1 MKQVHFEPDFESWRE
16 EARSALQAGTMP
28 GELIWMSTE
37 DSQERLPGLENS
49 RGAASGKPAAQASGF
64 NIPRRFFD
72 LAYNTSAHSDPTRWN
87 LLYRVLWRLT
97 HEAPHL
103 LDISID
109 PDIALLQRLD
119 SQVRK
124 DIHKME
130 AFVRFRKVEQDGE
143 DHYIAWHRPDHA
155 ILKLAAP
162 FFARR
167 FASMKWTILTP
178 DASAHWDGT
187 RLEFGLGV
195 PARLAP
201 QSDELEALWLQYY
214 ESVYNPARL
223 KIRAMK
229 KEMPVRHWKTLP
241 ESRLIAEMIRGTPA
255 RLQAMF
261 DAQPETLRDAI
272 NVKADLSELRTQAS
286 KCTACPL
293 HRSASRTVFGEGPA
307 DSSIIFV
314 GEQPGDQED
323 LQGRPFVG
331 PAGELLDQALQEAGI
346 DRKRFYF
353 TNSVKHFKF
362 RSEGARRIH
371 MKPLSSEI
379 AACHGWLEAELR
391 AIQPRIVVCLG
402 ATAAQAILG
411 RQVKLAETRGQWI
424 SPGLVPLTYVTTHP
438 AAILRMPDPTTKE
451 IEYQRFVQDLLEV
464 RRQWK
469 SPSTELPSLP

>member
-1 MKQVHFEPDFESWRE
+1 MKQVHFETDFGSWRE
-16 EARSALQAGTMP
+16 KAREALQAGTKP
-28 GELIWMSTE
+28 GELIWISTE
-37 DSQERLPGLENS
+37 DPQERLPGLENA
-49 RGAASGKPAAQASGF
+49 REAPSGKPPPLDSGF
-64 NIPRRFFD
+64 RIPRRFLD
-72 LAYNTSAHSDPTRWN
+72 LAGNASAHSDPNRWS

-97 HEAPHL
+97 HEDPHL
-103 LDISID
+103 LDLAID

-130 AFVRFRKVEQDGE
+130 AFVRFRKVEQDGV

-155 ILKLAAP
+155 ILKLASP

-167 FASMKWTILTP
+167 FASMRWTILTP
-178 DASAHWDGT
+178 DGSAHWDGS
-187 RLEFGLGV
+187 RLDFGPGI
-195 PARLAP
+195 PAHQAP
-201 QSDELEALWLQYY
+201 QSDELETLWLQYY

-272 NVKADLSELRTQAS
+272 NVKADLSELRTQAL

-293 HRSASRTVFGEGPA
+293 FKSASQTVFGEGPI
-307 DSSIIFV
+307 DSSIVFV

-331 PAGELLDQALQEAGI
+331 PAGQLLDRALQKSGI

-362 RSEGARRIH
+362 RREGARRIH

-379 AACHGWLEAELR
+379 AACHGWLEAEMR

-402 ATAAQAILG
+402 ATAAQAVLG
-411 RQVKLAETRGQWI
+411 RQVKLGETRGRWI
-424 SPGLVPLTYVTTHP
+424 SSSFASLTYVTTHP
-438 AAILRMPDPTTKE
+438 SAILRMPDPATKE
-451 IEYQRFVQDLLEV
+451 IEYQRFVEDLLEV
-464 RRQWK
+464 RRQLE
-469 SPSTELPSLP
+469 SSQLNSLLP